1 MGKGSK
7 KLENGID
14 LQNIYTWEDVKEHDQ
29 NNDKWIVL
37 DGKIYNI
44 SNFMK
49 KHPGGAR
56 VIGAYG
62 GQDATVSYILIH
74 VCQFFFKILKDRPP
88 DKSA

>member
-74 VCQFFFKILKDRPP
+74 VGQFFLNI
-88 DKSA
+88 

>member
-7 KLENGID
+7 KLENGVN
-14 LQNIYTWEDVKEHDQ
+14 LQNNYSWDDVKEHDKK
-29 NNDKWIVL
+29 NDKWLVI
-37 DGKIYNI
+37 DGKVYNI

-62 GQDATVSYILIH
+62 GQDATVSLYYHFICDFTLIN
-74 VCQFFFKILKDRPP
+74 VFG
-88 DKSA
+88 KSTYN